1 MGQIGRWSPV
11 GQTVPMTDAG
21 NRLEH
26 LTAAPGSR
34 RAEPFAGVD
43 HPMRKVTRQVAFDG
57 LWDQERASK
66 ISALFDSLA
75 ADWSQDHVDRTKAA
89 PILDGL
95 HRGGLPLAG
104 RWLEL
109 GSGTGAG
116 TRVLH
121 GLVGGLVALDLS
133 SEMLANAP
141 GDLAP
146 RVRGDASRLPFP
158 DRTFDAVLMV
168 NMLLFP
174 AEVNRVLAAGGA
186 ILWVN
191 TLGDQTPIHLPA
203 DDVVSALPGSW
214 TGCTA
219 AAGTGFWAALSRSSD
234 DRGVSGPTA

>member
-1 MGQIGRWSPV
+1 M
-11 GQTVPMTDAG
+11 
-21 NRLEH
+21 
-26 LTAAPGSR
+26 
-34 RAEPFAGVD
+34 
-43 HPMRKVTRQVAFDG
+43 
-57 LWDQERASK
+57 
-66 ISALFDSLA
+66 
-75 ADWSQDHVDRTKAA
+75 
-89 PILDGL
+89 
-95 HRGGLPLAG
+95 
-104 RWLEL
+104 
-109 GSGTGAG
+109 
-116 TRVLH
+116 LH

-234 DRGVSGPTA
+234 DRGVSDPTA